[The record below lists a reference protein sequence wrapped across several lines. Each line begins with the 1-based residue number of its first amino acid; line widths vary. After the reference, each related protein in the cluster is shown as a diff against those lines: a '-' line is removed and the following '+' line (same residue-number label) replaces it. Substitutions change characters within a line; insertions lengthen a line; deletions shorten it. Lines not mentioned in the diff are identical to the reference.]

1 MKTIYLCNA
10 FSLSM
15 LGGPGVLIVKE
26 ADDKIAA
33 VDTVKELLAANG
45 FISAIGHDATAQFV
59 SELFGVKVNPNRIQV
74 KIGDND
80 LVVVVQLLQRLPKGV
95 VLDADAMS
103 KIPYEIYTVGKLQ

>member
-1 MKTIYLCNA
+1 MKTLYLCNA

-26 ADDKIAA
+26 AD
-33 VDTVKELLAANG
+33 VDTVKELLANG

-59 SELFGVKVNPNRIQV
+59 SELFGVKVNPNRIQI

-80 LVVVVQLLQRLPKGV
+80 LVVVVQLLQRLPEGV
-95 VLDADAMS
+95 VLDADEIK
-103 KIPYEIYTVGKLQ
+103 KIPYEIYTVEKLR